1 MAEQTL
7 VVVTGMSGAGR
18 STAAKALEDLGF
30 FVVDNV
36 PPALIPDL
44 MELEDVENRRRFRTA
59 IVVDSRGGSYSFDE
73 LEHVLLVLRGRGIN
87 TAVVLLDADDQTLL
101 ARFSESR
108 RPHPIRAESLQ
119 AAIEAERQ
127 ALQPIRGNADIV
139 IDTSQINVHEL
150 RERLND
156 IFSRELPG
164 HPMQVSVVSF
174 GYKHGAPRDVDLMF
188 DVRFLANPH
197 WEPELQPLTGRD
209 PAVVDFVLASEG
221 AAEFLERIEG
231 LLDFLIPRFVEEGK
245 AYLVVGMGCTGGRH
259 RSVALAEELAAYLTK
274 QGTEVSVRHRD
285 LEA

>member
-18 STAAKALEDLGF
+18 STAAKTLEDVGF

-36 PPALIPDL
+36 PPLLIPDL
-44 MELEDVENRRRFRTA
+44 MEMEDLEDRRRPRTA

-73 LEHVLLVLRGRGIN
+73 LEHVLLVLRGRGVH

-108 RPHPIRAESLQ
+108 RPHPIKAENLQ
-119 AAIEAERQ
+119 TAIQAERE
-127 ALQPIRGNADIV
+127 ALEPIRGNADLV
-139 IDTSQINVHEL
+139 IDTSQMNVHEL
-150 RERLND
+150 RERLSD
-156 IFSRELPG
+156 IFSHQLPD
-164 HPMQVSVVSF
+164 HPMQVSMVSF

-197 WEPELQPLTGRD
+197 WEPDLRPLTGRD
-209 PAVVDFVLASEG
+209 PAVVDYVLASEG
-221 AAEFLERIEG
+221 AAEFVERVEG

-245 AYLVVGMGCTGGRH
+245 AYLAVGIGCTGGRH
-259 RSVALAEELAAYLTK
+259 RSVALAEELADHLSK